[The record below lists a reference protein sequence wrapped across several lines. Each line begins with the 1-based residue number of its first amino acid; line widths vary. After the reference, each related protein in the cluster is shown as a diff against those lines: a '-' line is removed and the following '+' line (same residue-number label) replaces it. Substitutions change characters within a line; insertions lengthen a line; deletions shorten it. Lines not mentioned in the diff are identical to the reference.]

1 MAAGSR
7 GREPRWAAEREAGRQ
22 LRAQCFSSAA
32 AAGAGPGASERG
44 LRGARLLPRGRERA
58 VAGGNLSHR
67 SHGGRDVAV
76 LLAFSGGCPAP
87 RAPRLSSGT
96 PVRSL
101 ATGGLCADQHQE
113 SEQRPRP
120 APPTL
125 HTSRP
130 PPRARHVPPPPRSR
144 PPAPG
149 AQSPPTAPPVP
160 LLALTPLTPSLQ
172 HTQDKRC
179 WEVSFRE
186 C

>member
-130 PPRARHVPPPPRSR
+130 PPPRAPR
-144 PPAPG
+144 PPSPTFPPSG
-149 AQSPPTAPPVP
+149 AWGSVP
-160 LLALTPLTPSLQ
+160 AHSSARSLARPDPAHS
-172 HTQDKRC
+172 
-179 WEVSFRE
+179 
-186 C
+186 